1 MKFKN
6 IIAAA
11 TSALIVGAAS
21 SASATS
27 VSIGFE
33 AASTGFVNQSFVE
46 DGYTVDAAG
55 GAFFQIEDGTDGRKE
70 YERAALSSGTL
81 TISRATSFNFESL
94 DWQLEYGGPKVSVS
108 VEGFLGAASVGTDIF
123 STSSVSYATF
133 SAFNL
138 LGKAIDSLV
147 ISAQRDYDGGGSLD
161 AVVLSDAVAPVPV
174 PAAGLMLLGGL
185 GGLTALRRRKK
196 TA

>member
-11 TSALIVGAAS
+11 TSAVIVGAAS

-33 AASTGFVNQSFVE
+33 AATTGFVNQSFVE

-55 GAFFQIEDGTDGRKE
+55 GAYFQLDDGTDGRME
-70 YERAALSSGTL
+70 YERAAGSAGTL
-81 TISRATSFNFESL
+81 AISRASVFSFSSL
-94 DWQLEYGGPKVSVS
+94 DWQLEYGSKASVS
-108 VEGFLGAASVGTDIF
+108 IEGFLGASSVGIDTF
-123 STSSVSYATF
+123 STDSLSYKTF

-138 LGKAIDSLV
+138 LGKTLDKLI
-147 ISAQRDYDGGGSLD
+147 ISAERSSNGGSLD